1 MVAAPL
7 KHLHVCSECGFQS
20 PKWFGRCP
28 SCGDWNALVEEKVS
42 TSGKSRPAV
51 PAHAYAEIQGSG
63 LQRITTGN
71 PEVDRT
77 LGGGIVPG
85 SLILLGGEPG
95 IGKST
100 LLLQVAESLSNQGR
114 PVLYVA
120 GEESVEQIRLRG
132 DRLQVKG
139 TRLYLLGETCLE
151 RILDQIGS
159 LRPSVVIVDSIQT
172 VFSEASDSTAG
183 SISQIRDCA
192 AKLLTFAKREGVPVL
207 LIGHITKDGALAG
220 PKALEHIVDVV
231 LYFEGT
237 RHRNEKIVRAVK
249 NRFGPSNELGIFEM
263 SSRGLRCV
271 ENPSRL
277 FLSQRSERVS
287 GSAVTCTMEGSR
299 PVLVEVQAL
308 VSQSGFSSARRMT
321 DGVDANRVALL
332 LAMLE
337 KRLGLDLLGSDV
349 YINVAGGFSL
359 TEPGVD
365 LAIVAAIVS
374 SLGNRP
380 LPESTVVFGEVGL
393 AGEIRAVS
401 FPQNRVK
408 EASMMGF
415 RNLILPANSLPL
427 NEPVRGVSLQGVAT
441 VGECLEAI
449 ALPGIGP

>member
-1 MVAAPL
+1 M
-7 KHLHVCSECGFQS
+7 
-20 PKWFGRCP
+20 
-28 SCGDWNALVEEKVS
+28 
-42 TSGKSRPAV
+42 
-51 PAHAYAEIQGSG
+51 
-63 LQRITTGN
+63 
-71 PEVDRT
+71 
-77 LGGGIVPG
+77 
-85 SLILLGGEPG
+85 
-95 IGKST
+95 
-100 LLLQVAESLSNQGR
+100 
-114 PVLYVA
+114 
-120 GEESVEQIRLRG
+120 
-132 DRLQVKG
+132 
-139 TRLYLLGETCLE
+139 
-151 RILDQIGS
+151 
-159 LRPSVVIVDSIQT
+159 
-172 VFSEASDSTAG
+172 
-183 SISQIRDCA
+183 
-192 AKLLTFAKREGVPVL
+192 
-207 LIGHITKDGALAG
+207 
-220 PKALEHIVDVV
+220 
-231 LYFEGT
+231 
-237 RHRNEKIVRAVK
+237 
-249 NRFGPSNELGIFEM
+249 
-263 SSRGLRCV
+263 
-271 ENPSRL
+271 
-277 FLSQRSERVS
+277 
-287 GSAVTCTMEGSR
+287 
-299 PVLVEVQAL
+299 EVQAL